1 MYVWEFAV
9 SLCVGSEY
17 IVEALSA
24 PELHFFFSRDEKKI
38 HIYFYYFFLQ
48 VLFFNFNQ
56 S

>member
-1 MYVWEFAV
+1 MYIWEFAV

-17 IVEALSA
+17 IVEALSS
-24 PELHFFFSRDEKKI
+24 PELHFFFPLDEKKI
-38 HIYFYYFFLQ
+38 HIYFDFFSLQ